1 MILSLLRG
9 PVAKLFGCLLLVLP
23 DLLFAQKPV
32 GIDVSHYQLTIN
44 WTSVKNAGIAFS
56 WAKATDGKAAGVPMG
71 AYHYCHPESNTPGT
85 EAAHFWSVAGPYI
98 KADGL
103 TLIPMLDVEGSA
115 FSGHVGATSLSDWVN
130 Q

>member
-56 WAKATDGKAAGVPMG
+56 WAKATDGATSGGDDAYFVSNVTNGKAAGVPMG

-98 KADGL
+98 KADG
-103 TLIPMLDVEGSA
+103 
-115 FSGHVGATSLSDWVN
+115 
-130 Q
+130 